1 MAMVEDE
8 DGRKAATVTATAANA
23 AEDDN
28 NSDVEIEGMDMSE
41 DEEPTIAEEEED
53 GGITVAL
60 ATNSDDDDKH
70 EKKDLEELEAARNER
85 KDLLA
90 SELTKA
96 KEAQR
101 KAANPKRPCSKPTTE
116 VGEETTSETP
126 LNKFQYLV
134 GQSEVYAHFLA
145 GERIIL

>member
-1 MAMVEDE
+1 
-8 DGRKAATVTATAANA
+8 
-23 AEDDN
+23 
-28 NSDVEIEGMDMSE
+28 MSE

-126 LNKFQYLV
+126 LNKFRYLV